1 MSNDYQSSNKPF
13 PDNHMAQAFTPDGM
27 PKPAFDVDLN
37 LADLDVDHLDEEI
50 DALAVLEASSHKPVV
65 TVSPPPVT
73 APTLPNSPVLPSFPE
88 FNTRTEPVVSQARA
102 MPDLATLAPSV
113 TAPNTVTIQ
122 QPPMVEA
129 PAVIPTPV
137 IPSAEQP
144 THTPAHTPIAPTE
157 QRFISNPLPTIE
169 QNNNNMT
176 DGVIGTARVVTQPSA
191 QPFNHSAVSDNT
203 MGNARAVTALN
214 KAKVGDNGKE
224 PSILEEPAVNVL
236 QKVINAYNLL
246 EQQMATN
253 KAELEDAYSKL
264 QTVKEKKL
272 ALEAKLHEITP
283 PGLPAPLQS
292 LNGNKESIL
301 ELDSLYQEVKESK
314 INTQNRSCDTV
325 IEYAKSIRKHI
336 VGDSSK
342 AEEFLRPLTLSC
354 EILKTNIQHV
364 RTLEQVVELM
374 EIKKN
379 LTHKRNEVHKTIS
392 LLMGQ
397 IA

>member
-13 PDNHMAQAFTPDGM
+13 PDNHVAQAFTPDGM
-27 PKPAFDVDLN
+27 PKAAFDVD

-88 FNTRTEPVVSQARA
+88 FNTRAEPVVSQARA
-102 MPDLATLAPSV
+102 MPDLATLAPTV
-113 TAPNTVTIQ
+113 TAPSNSTIQ
-122 QPPMVEA
+122 QPPRVDT
-129 PAVIPTPV
+129 PAVTFTPASPLV
-137 IPSAEQP
+137 EQP
-144 THTPAHTPIAPTE
+144 THTPVAPTE
-157 QRFISNPLPTIE
+157 PRFTPNPIPTIE

-203 MGNARAVTALN
+203 MGNARSAAALN
-214 KAKVGDNGKE
+214 KAKVSDNAKE

-253 KAELEDAYSKL
+253 KTELEEAYSKL

-374 EIKKN
+374 EVKKN